1 MVPSLGLAAPGKP
14 LIMSFSSRSV
24 LLSWTPAISPVSEYM
39 VRVRQGEEGDWADAR
54 TVPTAS
60 NASEFNVTGLRPFT
74 VYSFKV
80 VALTEEEGR
89 EESEA
94 SYYMITLRE
103 APSGM
108 PTITSAY
115 NTSSSSVFLAWAPPH
130 PATIHGEMLG
140 YRLGY
145 GPRYADMEEWRWREL
160 AGDVTRI
167 QLEELHPFTQYL
179 VSLQVIID
187 HLLLSLPKTNLMLVH
202 LTNNSD
208 DHFQVLNPE
217 GGGPLARVVVIT
229 DEDGQYFL
237 SFLSHQHSLVQQDNG
252 MFSVQLMICNNCS
265 AKCPTQSLCWRRNFH
280 LSFGHLVSASSP
292 QRSDCRVQALLPAG
306 QQHPGCH
313 TPLQGHE
320 GVSQAAAPE
329 ASDLLPGVGE
339 GVHSPA
345 RGQPQLSH
353 GSGHRASQTRCPSS
367 CGDQVP

>member
-187 HLLLSLPKTNLMLVH
+187 NLFLSLPETNLLLGH
-202 LTNNSD
+202 LTEDNSD

-237 SFLSHQHSLVQQDNG
+237 SFFLTNAV
-252 MFSVQLMICNNCS
+252 
-265 AKCPTQSLCWRRNFH
+265 
-280 LSFGHLVSASSP
+280 
-292 QRSDCRVQALLPAG
+292 
-306 QQHPGCH
+306 
-313 TPLQGHE
+313 
-320 GVSQAAAPE
+320 
-329 ASDLLPGVGE
+329 
-339 GVHSPA
+339 
-345 RGQPQLSH
+345 
-353 GSGHRASQTRCPSS
+353 
-367 CGDQVP
+367 